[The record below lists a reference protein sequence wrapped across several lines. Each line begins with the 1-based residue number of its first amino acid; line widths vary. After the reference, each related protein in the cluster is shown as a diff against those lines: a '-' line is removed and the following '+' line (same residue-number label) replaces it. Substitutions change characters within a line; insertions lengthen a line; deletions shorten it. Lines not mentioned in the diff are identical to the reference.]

1 MTYIIEHMFG
11 SSQDKRAGSE
21 YLLPMHN
28 ALPDGVELAHLVQE
42 GKASPT
48 ELLEDAISRAN
59 NLNPSLNAIIHRL
72 DEQAH
77 TRAKKMSEQDAPEDA
92 NLWGVPFLTK
102 DLTVMTEGDPYHA
115 GNVGLRD
122 SDYRADHTTH
132 LATMFERLGLVNFG
146 RTNTPEF
153 GLTVTTEP
161 VSHGPTKNPWNLDYS
176 TGGSSGGS
184 AAAVAAG
191 IVPIAHANDGGGSI
205 RVPASD
211 CGLVGLKPSRGRV
224 SFGPKLGESWAGVAI
239 DGVLTRTIR
248 DTARVLDGISSPWP
262 GDPYWAPPPKTSFE
276 KELSIPP
283 GQLKIGVVTDS
294 SWGPIHQDCIDAVQK
309 TALLLQDLGHV
320 VENNSPSPLFDDELF
335 HHFKVA
341 MASNEALSA
350 QKLSDAIGKTFTSED
365 MEGDTRAL
373 IELGLTYTATE
384 YIASIQWLHSYSR
397 RMADWW
403 SKFDVLLTPVIAQP
417 PPKLGELRDPK
428 LGTKRI
434 RELLLFTV
442 QFNVS
447 GQPAISLPMHTS
459 SSGLPIG
466 IQLVGAMHH
475 ESSLLQLG
483 HQLESSSS
491 WHNRKPLLYAS

>member
-1 MTYIIEHMFG
+1 
-11 SSQDKRAGSE
+11 
-21 YLLPMHN
+21 MHHP
-28 ALPDGVELAHLVQE
+28 LPDGVELAHLVHQ
-42 GKASPT
+42 GKASPV

-59 NLNPSLNAIIHRL
+59 KLNPSLNAIIHRL
-72 DEQAH
+72 DEQAR
-77 TRAKKMSEQDAPEDA
+77 TNAKRMSDQKAPENA
-92 NLWGVPFLTK
+92 SLWGVPFLTK

-115 GNVGLRD
+115 GNVALRD
-122 SDYRADHTTH
+122 SDHRAEHTTH
-132 LATMFERLGLVNFG
+132 LATMFERLGLINFG

-205 RVPASD
+205 RVPASE

-239 DGVLTRTIR
+239 DGVLTRSIR
-248 DTARVLDGISSPWP
+248 DSARVLDGISYPWP
-262 GDPYWAPPPKTSFE
+262 GDPYWAPPPELSFE
-276 KELSIPP
+276 KQLSILP
-283 GQLKIGVVTDS
+283 GQLKIGVVTSS

-320 VENNSPSPLFDDELF
+320 VENDSPSALFDDELF
-335 HHFKVA
+335 HHFRVG
-341 MASNEALSA
+341 MAANEALSA
-350 QKLSDAIGKTFTSED
+350 QKLSDAIGRSFTSED
-365 MEGDTRAL
+365 MEADTRAL
-373 IELGLTYTATE
+373 IELGHTYTATE
-384 YIASIQWLHSYSR
+384 YITSVQWFHYYTR
-397 RMADWW
+397 RMAEWW
-403 SKFDVLLTPVIAQP
+403 SKFDVLLTPVIAHP

-428 LGTKRI
+428 LGTNRI
-434 RELLLFTV
+434 RELLHFTV

-459 SSGLPIG
+459 STGLPVG
-466 IQLVGAMHH
+466 IQLVGAMHQ

-483 HQLESSSS
+483 QQLESSSS
-491 WHNRKPLLYAS
+491 WHNRKPMLYAT